1 MTIAATTGVG
11 TTPIVDPLKEGSN
24 QTEPIVENDYEIK
37 NFKFLRSNLEVMQ
50 LKMNNGDQYAALDMR
65 KEMAEIIMSMYEQN
79 GSSISEQEALSL
91 VDVNYESLTPEH
103 TSVVDSLASTS
114 NYKDSFWNGVP
125 IVNWF
130 IEDTTTADLLDY
142 YNDGKMDEGR
152 LAEKKESRKQTAGCI
167 GGVVGGTAACGVIS
181 AIGSTAAGAAL
192 VGKCA
197 ALGSF
202 GGPVGMAVGAGIGI
216 FIGIILAEKAVDV
229 DDSY

>member
-1 MTIAATTGVG
+1 MTVGAAAGVG
-11 TTPIVDPLKEGSN
+11 TTPIVDPSKEGSN

-37 NFKFLRSNLEVMQ
+37 DFKFLKSGLEEMQ
-50 LKMNNGDQYAALDMR
+50 LRLYNGDQYAALDKR

-91 VDVNYESLTPEH
+91 VDANYESLTPEH

-114 NYKDSFWNGVP
+114 NYKDSFWNSVP

-130 IEDTTTADLLDY
+130 IEDTTTDDLLDY
-142 YNDGKMDEGR
+142 YNDGKLDEAR
-152 LAEKKESRKQTAGCI
+152 LAEKEKSRKQTAKVI
-167 GGVVGGTAACGVIS
+167 GGIAGGTAACGII
-181 AIGSTAAGAAL
+181 A
-192 VGKCA
+192 KCA

-202 GGPVGMAVGAGIGI
+202 GGPVGMAVGAGIGVL
-216 FIGIILAEKAVDV
+216 IGVYLAYKAVDV